1 MILQVASLWPV
12 LEETLLNEHSQI
24 VHRES
29 SRFGLPGDRENIVKL
44 DADHRDVCRFDTS
57 EHDQDNYE
65 LVRGNV
71 KDIYKNALRIGEL
84 GRILRSEGEKKVEAQ
99 DQDLKACFTKLK
111 A

>member
-1 MILQVASLWPV
+1 
-12 LEETLLNEHSQI
+12 
-24 VHRES
+24 
-29 SRFGLPGDRENIVKL
+29 LPGDHENIVKL

-71 KDIYKNALRIGEL
+71 KNIYKNALKIGESD
-84 GRILRSEGEKKVEAQ
+84 RILRSEGEKNVEAQ
-99 DQDLKACFTKLK
+99 DQDLKARFAKLK